1 MGQIDKILVAVA
13 AVGRF
18 NPPTIVNTVEDTDD
32 AV

>member
-13 AVGRF
+13 AVGRL
-18 NPPTIVNTVEDTDD
+18 NPSTVMEAVEDADD